1 MRATFP
7 VSAPPAAWA
16 ALTDPVRLAA
26 ALPGCRSV
34 APDADG
40 DGALHVVTEVA
51 VASVRGLWAGTVA
64 PVDGDAVRVR
74 GSGAPG
80 AVDLVVRADAARTT
94 ITVEGPVDGPLGTVG
109 SAVLAAALRRTAEDL
124 LAAAPGTPPDAPEEP
139 RPPHPPVVAAG
150 SAAGATSPAPR
161 TVGAGRRR
169 VIGATVA
176 GAAITVIAAGRRRMR
191 RRAG

>member
-7 VSAPPAAWA
+7 VSAPPEAWA

-40 DGALHVVTEVA
+40 DAALRVVTEVA

-94 ITVEGPVDGPLGTVG
+94 ITVEGTVDGPLDTVG
-109 SAVLAAALRRTAEDL
+109 SAVLAAALRRIAEDL
-124 LAAAPGTPPDAPEEP
+124 LAAAAPADQP
-139 RPPHPPVVAAG
+139 QPPVFAAG
-150 SAAGATSPAPR
+150 SAAGATISAAR
-161 TVGAGRRR
+161 TAGAGRRW

-176 GAAITVIAAGRRRMR
+176 GAVITVIAAGRRRMR

>member
-7 VSAPPAAWA
+7 VSAPPEAWA
-16 ALTDPVRLAA
+16 SLTDPARLAA

-34 APDADG
+34 APDAAG

-80 AVDLVVRADAARTT
+80 SVDLVVRADAARTT
-94 ITVEGPVDGPLGTVG
+94 ITVEGAVDGALGTVG

-124 LAAAPGTPPDAPEEP
+124 LAAVAPGPPPDPPDPLDEP
-139 RPPHPPVVAAG
+139 RPP
-150 SAAGATSPAPR
+150 
-161 TVGAGRRR
+161 VGAGRRR
-169 VIGATVA
+169 VIGAIVA
-176 GAAITVIAAGRRRMR
+176 GVAIAGIAAGRRRRR
-191 RRAG
+191 RRAR

>member
-1 MRATFP
+1 M
-7 VSAPPAAWA
+7 W
-16 ALTDPVRLAA
+16 
-26 ALPGCRSV
+26 G
-34 APDADG
+34 G
-40 DGALHVVTEVA
+40 GA
-51 VASVRGLWAGTVA
+51 
-64 PVDGDAVRVR
+64 
-74 GSGAPG
+74 GAP
-80 AVDLVVRADAARTT
+80 TT
-94 ITVEGPVDGPLGTVG
+94 ITVEGTVDGPLGTVG

-139 RPPHPPVVAAG
+139 RPPHPPVFAAG
-150 SAAGATSPAPR
+150 SAAGATIPAPR